1 MRLIIYDSN
10 NNIVGVINCN
20 RPIAKSIEETKKK
33 YPPGKY
39 TAELTCLKI

>member
-1 MRLIIYDSN
+1 MKLIIRNLD
-10 NNIVGVINCN
+10 NIVDTIKCN

-39 TAELTCLKI
+39 TALLTC

>member
-10 NNIVGVINCN
+10 NNIVDTINCS
-20 RPIAKSIEETKKK
+20 RPIAKSIEEAKKK

-39 TAELTCLKI
+39 TALLSC